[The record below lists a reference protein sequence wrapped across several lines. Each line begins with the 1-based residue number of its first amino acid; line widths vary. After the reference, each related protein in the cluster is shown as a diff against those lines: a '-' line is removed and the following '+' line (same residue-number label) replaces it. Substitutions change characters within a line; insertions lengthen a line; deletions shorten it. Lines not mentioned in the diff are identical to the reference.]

1 MEVTMSKVNY
11 KKVFE
16 PVRIGTLEIKNR
28 IVLPPMG
35 TGYSEERKIG
45 SRLLDY
51 YEARARGGTG
61 LIITEGVAPGVK
73 CQGPR
78 QLSLGDDQDL
88 TGWRELVK
96 AVHQHGAKIAVQL
109 HHAGYEH
116 RDGAFVQ
123 VAPSS
128 LRVPSRMIGVMGGL
142 PQELTIA
149 EIGEIVQWFA
159 DSTKRAREVGIDAV
173 EIHGA
178 HQYIVASFL
187 SSATNKRTD
196 KYGGSLENKARILIE
211 IIEAMRKAV
220 GPDYP
225 IWPRINVQEFGVEDG
240 ITLEETKQIV
250 PWAVK
255 AGAQAVHASAYGAFS
270 FITKAPL
277 PDTAASLVPLADE
290 LKKITTVPVIAVGRL
305 DLETGEKALLEG
317 KADLVAIGRRL
328 IADPDLPNKTA
339 EGRLNEIKTCIGCF
353 ECIERLGSRDEGLIC
368 TINPATGQEGVRRIQ
383 SAALVK
389 NVWVVGSGPAGMEAA
404 RVAALRGHK
413 VTLLEKDQELGGQL
427 NIAALPPNKGDIFP
441 WLNYLIHQLDL
452 TGVKIRLRTEVT
464 PELVVE
470 EKPDVVILAL
480 GGVPIT
486 PDIPGIDGPQVVTAH
501 DILFGKKKTGQ
512 EVVVIGGGL
521 VGCET
526 GHYLAEKG
534 KKVTI
539 IEVLKRMAAEMGPM
553 VRRRLMDGLKHYQV
567 VLLTEAKC
575 QEISAGGVTVIMAD
589 GGKTL
594 FPADTVVLAVGY
606 HANDQLFKTLQ
617 GRVPEVRCVG
627 DSSQPQGIM
636 EAVRDG
642 YLAALAI

>member
-1 MEVTMSKVNY
+1 MSQVNY

-78 QLSLGDDQDL
+78 QLTLGDNGDL
-88 TGWRELVK
+88 TGWQKLVK

-116 RDGAFVQ
+116 REGAFVQ

-128 LRVPSRMIGVMGGL
+128 IRVPSRMIGVMGG
-142 PQELTIA
+142 PPHELTI
-149 EIGEIVQWFA
+149 GEIEEMVRWFA
-159 DSTKRAREVGIDAV
+159 DAAKRARDVGIDAV

-187 SSATNKRTD
+187 SSASNKRLD
-196 KYGGSLENKARILIE
+196 KYGGSLENKARFLIE
-211 IIEAMRKAV
+211 IIEAMRAAV

-225 IWPRINVQEFGVEDG
+225 IWPRLNIQEYGVEEG
-240 ITLEETKQIV
+240 ITLEETKQV
-250 PWAVK
+250 VGLAVK
-255 AGAQAVHASAYGAFS
+255 AGVDAVHASAYGAFS

-277 PDTAASLVPLADE
+277 PDTVADLVPLAE
-290 LKKITTVPVIAVGRL
+290 EIKKITAVPVIAVGRL

-339 EGRLNEIKTCIGCF
+339 EGRLDDIISCIGCF

-368 TINPATGQEGVRRIQ
+368 TINQATGREGARRIQ
-383 SAALVK
+383 PATQTK
-389 NVWVVGSGPAGMEAA
+389 KVWVVGSGPAGLEAA

-413 VTLLEKDQELGGQL
+413 VTLLEKDQQLGGQL
-427 NIAALPPNKGDIFP
+427 RIAVLPPNKGDILP
-441 WLNYLIHQLDL
+441 WLNYLIRQLEMA
-452 TGVKIRLRTEVT
+452 GVEIRLNTEAT
-464 PELVVE
+464 PEAIAR
-470 EKPDVVILAL
+470 EKPEAVILSV
-480 GGVPIT
+480 GGIPIW
-486 PDIPGIDGPQVVTAH
+486 PEIPGINETKGGTPVVTAQEV
-501 DILFGKKKTGQ
+501 LWGKKQTGQ
-512 EVVVIGGGL
+512 NVVVIGGGL

-526 GHYLAEKG
+526 GHYLAQKG

-539 IEVLKRMAAEMGPM
+539 IEMLKRMASEMGPM
-553 VRRRLMDGLKHYQV
+553 VRRRLLDGLKQYQV
-567 VLLTEAKC
+567 VMVTEAKC
-575 QEISAGGVTVIMAD
+575 EEISAAGVTVTLAD
-589 GGKTL
+589 GGKKL
-594 FPADTVVLAVGY
+594 FPADSVILAAGY
-606 HANDQLFKTLQ
+606 QTNDSLFKILQ
-617 GRVPEVRCVG
+617 DRVPEVHCVG
-627 DSSQPQGIM
+627 DASHPQGIM

-642 YLAALAI
+642 YFAGLSV

>member
-1 MEVTMSKVNY
+1 MADLIY
-11 KKVFE
+11 KKLFE
-16 PVRIGTLEIKNR
+16 PFQIGTMKLKNR

-35 TGYSEERKIG
+35 TGYSEGGKIG
-45 SRLLDY
+45 SRLIDY

-61 LIITEGVAPGVK
+61 LIITEGIAPGVK
-73 CQGPR
+73 CKGPR
-78 QLSLGDDQDL
+78 QLTLGDDQDL
-88 TGWRELVK
+88 NGWRELVK

-142 PQELTIA
+142 PHELTGD

-187 SSATNKRTD
+187 SSATNKRSD
-196 KYGGSLENKARILIE
+196 KYGGSLENKTRFLIE

-225 IWPRINVQEFGVEDG
+225 IWPRINVQEFGVEEG
-240 ITLEETKQIV
+240 ITLEETREV
-250 PWAVK
+250 VTLAVK
-255 AGAQAVHASAYGAFS
+255 AGAAAVHASAYGAFS
-270 FITKAPL
+270 YITTAPL
-277 PDTAASLVPLADE
+277 PDTAAALVPLSE
-290 LKKITTVPVIAVGRL
+290 EVKKITSVPVIAVGRL

-317 KADLVAIGRRL
+317 KADLIAIGRRL

-339 EGRLNEIKTCIGCF
+339 EGRLDEIKTCIGCF
-353 ECIERLGSRDEGLIC
+353 ECIERLGSRGEGLIC
-368 TINPATGQEGVRRIQ
+368 TINPATGREGVHRIQ
-383 SAALVK
+383 PATQAK
-389 NVWVVGSGPAGMEAA
+389 KVWVVGSGPAGMEAA

-413 VTLLEKDQELGGQL
+413 VTLLEKDQQLGGQL
-427 NIAALPPNKGDIFP
+427 NIAAQPPNKGDILP
-441 WLNYLIHQLDL
+441 WLNYLIHQLEL
-452 TGVKIRLRTEVT
+452 TGVEIRLNNEVT
-464 PELVVE
+464 PESITE
-470 EKPDVVILAL
+470 EKPDAVILAL
-480 GGVPIT
+480 GGVPLT
-486 PDIPGIDGPQVVTAH
+486 PDIPGINGTQVVTAQ
-501 DILFGKKKTGQ
+501 DVLGGKKQTGQ

-526 GHYLAEKG
+526 AHYLAAKG

-539 IEVLKRMAAEMGPM
+539 IEMLKRMAVEMGPM
-553 VRRRLMDGLKHYQV
+553 VRRRLMDGLKQYQV
-567 VLLTEAKC
+567 AMLAEAKC
-575 QEISAGGVTVIMAD
+575 QEISASGVTVMMAD
-589 GGKTL
+589 GGKNL
-594 FPADTVVLAVGY
+594 FPADTFVLAVGY
-606 HANDQLFKTLQ
+606 QTNDHLFKTLQ
-617 GRVPEVRCVG
+617 GRVAEVHCVG
-627 DSSQPQGIM
+627 DASQPQGIM

-642 YLAALAI
+642 YLAGLAV

>member
-1 MEVTMSKVNY
+1 MEETMPTSNL

-35 TGYSEERKIG
+35 TGYSEGGKIG
-45 SRLLDY
+45 TRIIDY

-61 LIITEGVAPGVK
+61 LIITEGIAPGVK

-78 QLSLGDDQDL
+78 QLTLGDDRDL

-116 RDGAFVQ
+116 RGGAFVQ

-128 LRVPSRMIGVMGGL
+128 LRVPARMIGVMGGH
-142 PQELTIA
+142 PHELTID
-149 EIGEIVQWFA
+149 EIEEMVQWFA
-159 DSTKRAREVGIDAV
+159 DATNRAREVGIDAV

-187 SSATNKRTD
+187 SSATNKRSD
-196 KYGGSLENKARILIE
+196 KYGGTLENKAQFLIE

-225 IWPRINVQEFGVEDG
+225 IWPRINIQEYGVEDG
-240 ITLEETKQIV
+240 ITLEETKQVV

-255 AGAQAVHASAYGAFS
+255 AGADAVHASAYGAFS
-270 FITKAPL
+270 YITKAPL
-277 PDTAASLVPLADE
+277 PDTAADLVPLAE
-290 LKKITTVPVIAVGRL
+290 EIKKITAVPVIAVGRL

-317 KADLVAIGRRL
+317 KADLIAIGRRL

-339 EGRLNEIKTCIGCF
+339 EGHRDEIKTCIGCF

-368 TINPATGQEGVRRIQ
+368 TINPATGKEGVRRIQ
-383 SAALVK
+383 PAVQVK
-389 NVWVVGSGPAGMEAA
+389 KVWVIGSGPAGMEAA

-413 VTLLEKDQELGGQL
+413 VTLLEKDPQLGGQL
-427 NIAALPPNKGDIFP
+427 NIAALPPNKQDILP
-441 WLNYLIHQLDL
+441 WLNYLIHQLEIA
-452 TGVKIRLRTEVT
+452 GVEIRLNIEAI
-464 PELVVE
+464 PESIVK
-470 EKPDVVILAL
+470 EKPDAVILAV
-480 GGVPIT
+480 GGVPIR
-486 PDIPGIDGPQVVTAH
+486 PDIPGINGPHVVTAQ
-501 DILFGKKKTGQ
+501 DVLGGKKHTGQ
-512 EVVVIGGGL
+512 KVVVIGGGL

-526 GHYLAEKG
+526 GHYLAQKG

-539 IEVLKRMAAEMGPM
+539 VELLKRMAAEMGPM
-553 VRRRLMDGLKHYQV
+553 VRRRLMDGLKQYEV
-567 VLLTEAKC
+567 VLVTEAKC
-575 QEISAGGVTVIMAD
+575 DEISADGVNVTMAD
-589 GGKTL
+589 GGKNL
-594 FPADTVVLAVGY
+594 FLADTVILAAGY
-606 HANDQLFKTLQ
+606 HTNESLFKTLQ
-617 GRVPEVRCVG
+617 GRVPEVHFIG
-627 DSSQPQGIM
+627 DGSQPQGIM